1 MLLDLRSVFE
11 APDDPSSSARM
22 AALDA
27 INRKFGNG
35 ALVYVSAGLKRQW
48 DMLRGYTSKAYSAN

>member
-11 APDDPSSSARM
+11 APDDPSSSGRM

-27 INRKFGNG
+27 INRKFGKG
-35 ALVYVSAGLKRQW
+35 ALVYGSAGLKRQW
-48 DMLRGYTSKAYSAN
+48 DIRRGYMSKAYSAN